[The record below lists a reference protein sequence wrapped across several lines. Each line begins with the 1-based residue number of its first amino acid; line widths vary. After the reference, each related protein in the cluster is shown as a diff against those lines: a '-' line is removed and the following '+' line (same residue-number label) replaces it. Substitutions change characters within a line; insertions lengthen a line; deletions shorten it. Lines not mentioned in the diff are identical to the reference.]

1 MLKTTNYVDIIF
13 KNPTGESTQP
23 TSRPEMVPG
32 SQPRGTKTEKEIAEA
47 LSKNTTLSRG
57 EAVLVLD
64 ELQAVIQNALLD
76 GYSVQMGDWGSFH
89 LTFNCTGTDTEA
101 ECTADKITSVNIRF
115 RPGKQMKEAL
125 AKATFVAR

>member
-1 MLKTTNYVDIIF
+1 MLYSKIQRV
-13 KNPTGESTQP
+13 NPCNPQADWKWYL
-23 TSRPEMVPG
+23 VPIRVE
-32 SQPRGTKTEKEIAEA
+32 QKTEKEIAEA

-64 ELQAVIQNALLD
+64 ELQAVIQNSLLD
-76 GYSVQMGDWGSFH
+76 GYSVQMGDWGSFQ

-101 ECTADKITSVNIRF
+101 ECTADKIRSVNIRF

-125 AKATFVAR
+125 ANATFVAR

>member
-1 MLKTTNYVDIIF
+1 MSILYSKIQRV
-13 KNPTGESTQP
+13 NPRNPQAD
-23 TSRPEMVPG
+23 RKWYLVPNRVE
-32 SQPRGTKTEKEIAEA
+32 QKTEKEIAEA

-64 ELQAVIQNALLD
+64 ELQAVIQNSLLD
-76 GYSVQMGDWGSFH
+76 GYSVQMGDWGSFQ

-125 AKATFVAR
+125 AKATFLAR

>member
-1 MLKTTNYVDIIF
+1 MSILYSKIQRV
-13 KNPTGESTQP
+13 NPRDPQAD
-23 TSRPEMVPG
+23 RKWYLVPNRVE
-32 SQPRGTKTEKEIAEA
+32 QKTEKEIAEA

-57 EAVLVLD
+57 EASLVVD
-64 ELQAVIQNALLD
+64 ELQAVILNALLD
-76 GYSVQMGDWGSFH
+76 GYSVQMGDWGSFQ

-125 AKATFVAR
+125 AKASFVAR